1 MNNLPDNVTQADIDR
16 HFQEVS
22 GDRSL
27 TDKYNYLSDMVEALR
42 DERGEGE
49 ALEWAIRVIAEL
61 EDELNKATRQKVK
74 TVTDIIKGYDYY
86 LLDDLLGEE
95 GEE

>member
-49 ALEWAIRVIAEL
+49 VRNG
-61 EDELNKATRQKVK
+61 D
-74 TVTDIIKGYDYY
+74 
-86 LLDDLLGEE
+86 
-95 GEE
+95 